1 MEKVPR
7 KIYCFW
13 TGRNEMP
20 PQRQECL
27 NSMYMNIGV
36 HIQMLYWK
44 DWYNMILPDHPLHE
58 GFRYLSC
65 IHKAD
70 YLRCYFMHHFG
81 GGYSD
86 IKYYTSQNNWSLC
99 FDIINKH
106 PTIQCIGEPEVQNGS
121 PISDYNEPDK
131 IKLLLCNCYFIC
143 RRYSDFTS
151 AWYDKLLSKMDNF
164 YMALRTNP
172 AQDPFGRNKGY
183 PIPWAALQGEI
194 FHETIIEF
202 RNQNPDAI
210 SSSLF
215 SGRDKTH
222 KWGGIF
228 G

>member
-1 MEKVPR
+1 
-7 KIYCFW
+7 
-13 TGRNEMP
+13 MP

-86 IKYYTSQNNWSLC
+86 IKYYTPNNNWNLC
-99 FDIINKH
+99 FDIMDAV
-106 PTIQCIGEPEVQNGS
+106 PQVEVIGQPEVMEGS
-121 PISDYNEPDK
+121 PITEFNGRWQLP
-131 IKLLLCNCYFIC
+131 KLISNCYFIC
-143 RRYSDFTS
+143 RPRSNFTTT
-151 AWYDKLLSKMDNF
+151 WYNRLMQKMDEF
-164 YMALRTNP
+164 LPELRRHP
-172 AQDPFGRNKGY
+172 ATDIFGRENGY
-183 PIPWAALQGEI
+183 PVPWASLLGVIVHSTVMEFRETHKEAVIGALQTGC
-194 FHETIIEF
+194 
-202 RNQNPDAI
+202 DM
-210 SSSLF
+210 
-215 SGRDKTH
+215 TH